1 MRRHASKA
9 ILKISGCIIC
19 ILLSMSMVCH
29 GQTVDSLTYRIQFG
43 RNSSVVDTARA
54 ENASAISRFAQD
66 LDSLQR
72 SSEVEMLDISARG
85 CASWE
90 GNYTSNL
97 YLSRQR
103 ARTVINFLKNSFDVD
118 LAMKE
123 SYDFESEIIDLVS
136 ASGSDYSDKVLTI
149 LKSSDTNDKKILA
162 LKSLDSGRCWKW
174 LNSSVFPLQRRV
186 DVVIRYSVREKVITP
201 DPPVQMEEPMKAEES
216 VQVEEPIAPAAVAES
231 ADTVV
236 TALADSVKSESS
248 FYLAAKNNL
257 IYDVALV
264 ANLGVE
270 IGFGKHFSVDIPIT
284 YSPYTISLNYRMRTL
299 SVQPDLRYYLKEG
312 WRGHFFGIHGNFAYY
327 NVVTPFNTRTRYQD
341 RDGNHPLYGGGISYG
356 YSLPFRK
363 DSRWGVEFTI
373 GAGYAYLDYD
383 CFYNVDNGAW
393 FTKDTKHYFGI
404 DKAGITIYYR
414 IVDKN
419 RKKK

>member
-1 MRRHASKA
+1 
-9 ILKISGCIIC
+9 
-19 ILLSMSMVCH
+19 MVCH

-43 RNSSVVDTARA
+43 HNSSVVDTARA
-54 ENASAISRFAQD
+54 ENAVTLSRFVHD
-66 LDSLQR
+66 LDSLR
-72 SSEVEMLDISARG
+72 SVPEVDIVNITARG
-85 CASWE
+85 CSSWE
-90 GNYTSNL
+90 GSYTSNL

-103 ARTVINFLKNSFDVD
+103 ARTVINFIKNSFDVD
-118 LAMKE
+118 LTMKE
-123 SYDFESEIIDLVS
+123 SYDFESEIIDFVS
-136 ASGSDYSDKVLTI
+136 KSGSDYSNEVISI
-149 LKSSDTNDKKILA
+149 LKGSDTYDRKFQS
-162 LKSLDSGRCWKW
+162 LKDLDSGRCWKW
-174 LNSSVFPLQRRV
+174 LNSSVFPAQRRV
-186 DVVIRYSVREKVITP
+186 DIVIRYSVREAVTAAQVVSE
-201 DPPVQMEEPMKAEES
+201 PPVIEEVPVKTEEPLTT
-216 VQVEEPIAPAAVAES
+216 EEPKQTEEPVVLAVAAEP

-236 TALADSVKSESS
+236 TAPADTVKSKSM
-248 FYLAAKNNL
+248 FYLAAKNNI
-257 IYDVALV
+257 IYDAALV

-270 IGFGKHFSVDIPIT
+270 IGFGKHFSVDIPVT
-284 YSPYTISLNYRMRTL
+284 YSPYTISRNYRMRTL

-327 NVVTPFNTRTRYQD
+327 NVVTPFNTKTRYQD
-341 RDGNHPLYGGGISYG
+341 RDGKHPLYGGGISYG
-356 YSLPFRK
+356 YSLPLGK

-393 FTKDTKHYFGI
+393 FTKNTKHYFGI

>member
-1 MRRHASKA
+1 
-9 ILKISGCIIC
+9 
-19 ILLSMSMVCH
+19 MSMVCH

-43 RNSSVVDTARA
+43 HNSSVVDTARA

-85 CASWE
+85 CGSWE
-90 GNYTSNL
+90 GSYTSNL
-97 YLSRQR
+97 YLSRKR
-103 ARTVINFLKNSFDVD
+103 ARTVINFVKNSFDVD
-118 LAMKE
+118 LAMEE
-123 SYDFESEIIDLVS
+123 SYDFESEFIELVS
-136 ASGSDYSDKVLTI
+136 ASGSDYLDKVLPI
-149 LKSSDTNDKKILA
+149 LKSSDTNDKKTLA

-174 LNSSVFPLQRRV
+174 LNSSVFPAQRRV
-186 DVVIRYSVREKVITP
+186 DVVIRYSVREKVTT
-201 DPPVQMEEPMKAEES
+201 PPVVSEPPVIEEVPVKTEEP
-216 VQVEEPIAPAAVAES
+216 VQVEEPIAPAAEAEPANTVMTEP
-231 ADTVV
+231 ADTIE
-236 TALADSVKSESS
+236 SKSS
-248 FYLAAKNNL
+248 FLLAIKNNI
-257 IYDVALV
+257 IYDAALV

-270 IGFGKHFSVDIPIT
+270 IGFGKHFSVDIPVT
-284 YSPYTISLNYRMRTL
+284 FSPYTISSNYRMRTL

-312 WRGHFFGIHGNFAYY
+312 WRGHFFGIHGSFAYY
-327 NVVTPFNTRTRYQD
+327 NVVTPFNTKTRYQD
-341 RDGNHPLYGGGISYG
+341 RDGKHPLYGGGISYG
-356 YSLPFRK
+356 YSLPLGK

-393 FTKDTKHYFGI
+393 FTKNTKHYFGI

>member
-1 MRRHASKA
+1 
-9 ILKISGCIIC
+9 
-19 ILLSMSMVCH
+19 MVCH

-43 RNSSVVDTARA
+43 HNSSVVDTARA
-54 ENASAISRFAQD
+54 ENAVTLSRFVHD
-66 LDSLQR
+66 LDSLR
-72 SSEVEMLDISARG
+72 SVPEVDIVNITARG
-85 CASWE
+85 CSSWE
-90 GNYTSNL
+90 GSYTSNL

-103 ARTVINFLKNSFDVD
+103 ARTVINFVKNSFGVD

-136 ASGSDYSDKVLTI
+136 ESGSDYRDKVLSI
-149 LKSSDTNDKKILA
+149 LKSNDTKERMTLA
-162 LKSLDSGRCWKW
+162 LKSLDSGRYWEW
-174 LNSSVFPLQRRV
+174 LNSSVFPAQRRA
-186 DVVIRYSVREKVITP
+186 DIVIRYSVREAVTIAP
-201 DPPVQMEEPMKAEES
+201 VVSEPPVIEEEPMKT
-216 VQVEEPIAPAAVAES
+216 EEPVQALEPEQPENPAVLAVAAEPANTVMTEP
-231 ADTVV
+231 ADTIE
-236 TALADSVKSESS
+236 SKSS
-248 FYLAAKNNL
+248 FLLAIKNNI
-257 IYDVALV
+257 IYDAALV

-270 IGFGKHFSVDIPIT
+270 IGFGKHFSVDIPVT
-284 YSPYTISLNYRMRTL
+284 FSPYTISSNYRMRTL

-327 NVVTPFNTRTRYQD
+327 NVVTPFNTKTRYQD
-341 RDGNHPLYGGGISYG
+341 RDGKHPLYGGGISYG

-393 FTKDTKHYFGI
+393 FTKNAKHYFGI

>member
-1 MRRHASKA
+1 
-9 ILKISGCIIC
+9 
-19 ILLSMSMVCH
+19 MVCH

-43 RNSSVVDTARA
+43 HNSSVVDTARA

-85 CASWE
+85 CGSWE
-90 GNYTSNL
+90 GSYTSNL
-97 YLSRQR
+97 YLSRKR
-103 ARTVINFLKNSFDVD
+103 ARTVINFVKNSFDVD
-118 LAMKE
+118 LAMEE
-123 SYDFESEIIDLVS
+123 SYDFESEFIELVS
-136 ASGSDYSDKVLTI
+136 ASGSDYLDKVLPI
-149 LKSSDTNDKKILA
+149 LKSSDTNDKKTLA

-174 LNSSVFPLQRRV
+174 LNSSVFPAQRRV
-186 DVVIRYSVREKVITP
+186 DVVIRYSVREKVTT
-201 DPPVQMEEPMKAEES
+201 PPVVSEPPVIEEVPVKTEEP
-216 VQVEEPIAPAAVAES
+216 VQVEEPIAPAAEAEPANTVMTEP
-231 ADTVV
+231 ADTIE
-236 TALADSVKSESS
+236 SKSS
-248 FYLAAKNNL
+248 FLLAIKNNI
-257 IYDVALV
+257 IYDAALV

-270 IGFGKHFSVDIPIT
+270 IGFGKHFSVDIPVT
-284 YSPYTISLNYRMRTL
+284 FSPYTISSNYRMRTL

-312 WRGHFFGIHGNFAYY
+312 WRGHFFGIHGSFAYY
-327 NVVTPFNTRTRYQD
+327 NVVTPFNTKTRYQD
-341 RDGNHPLYGGGISYG
+341 RDGKHPLYGGGISYG
-356 YSLPFRK
+356 YSLPLGK

-393 FTKDTKHYFGI
+393 FTKNTKHYFGI

>member
-1 MRRHASKA
+1 
-9 ILKISGCIIC
+9 
-19 ILLSMSMVCH
+19 MVCH

-43 RNSSVVDTARA
+43 HNSSVLDTARA

-90 GNYTSNL
+90 GRYTSNL

-103 ARTVINFLKNSFDVD
+103 ARTVINFIKNSFDVD

-136 ASGSDYSDKVLTI
+136 DSGSDYSNEVVSI
-149 LKSSDTNDKKILA
+149 LKGSDTYDGKTLA
-162 LKSLDSGRCWKW
+162 LKGLDSGRCWEW
-174 LNSSVFPLQRRV
+174 LNSSVFPAQRRV
-186 DVVIRYSVREKVITP
+186 DVVIRYSVREKVTTP
-201 DPPVQMEEPMKAEES
+201 PIVSEPPVVEEVPVKKEEPVTTVEPK
-216 VQVEEPIAPAAVAES
+216 QTEEPVVLAVAAEP

-236 TALADSVKSESS
+236 TAPADTVKSKSM
-248 FYLAAKNNL
+248 FYLAAKNNI
-257 IYDVALV
+257 IYDAALV

-270 IGFGKHFSVDIPIT
+270 IGFGKHFSVDIPVT
-284 YSPYTISLNYRMRTL
+284 YSPYTISSNYRMRTL

-327 NVVTPFNTRTRYQD
+327 NVVTPFNTKTRYQD
-341 RDGNHPLYGGGISYG
+341 RDGKHPLYGGGISYG

-373 GAGYAYLDYD
+373 GVGYAYLDYD

-393 FTKDTKHYFGI
+393 FTKDTKHYFGL